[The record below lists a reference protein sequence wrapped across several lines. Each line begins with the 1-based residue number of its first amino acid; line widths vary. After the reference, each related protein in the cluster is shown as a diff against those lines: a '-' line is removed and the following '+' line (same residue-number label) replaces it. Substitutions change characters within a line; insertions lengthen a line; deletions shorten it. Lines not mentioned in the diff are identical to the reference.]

1 MNILLKNLLLYLN
14 QDKKRHMKNVLAGL
28 DRLVELKEIDVD
40 NLDVSEL
47 NIRNYTEEKDIDNL
61 EELLIH
67 YNSEEPSA
75 ELNQFLMKH
84 YKKTPEPLEFL
95 TSLYNKLIKNDSEN
109 EKVIHVLELLSK
121 EQLIEY
127 LSIQPRSYYSFYEE
141 IKKIDKEIDLIDFNR
156 YKTNHDMVDVEDKRK
171 DFEEQ
176 IKKINNEK
184 HVYEMQQQIYKFLL
198 QHTEKL
204 SFFAQYINPDFF
216 KTNFAN
222 IDFSSS
228 SSEKINLEYYKVMS
242 VEDVLPGFSRT
253 LHLSGRPLYL
263 MFAGEDLFYI
273 KTYIGKDE
281 FFNKEEL
288 KSIDNIAIDSIL
300 SPSNYKNSHYRLSTL
315 FEIEQWY
322 LVPTNKNIDM
332 VSFAI
337 EKLCNQS
344 DFSYFEDIIEEIKN
358 DDKLK
363 QYIMQRKENIIVE
376 MLKASKYKIS
386 LYNNLVKILPEL
398 QTKDPYENNLLDDIS
413 SLYGMNKG
421 VFAKKTKVI
430 EKIPDLLLFG
440 NNPETLI
447 NFFIKEK
454 WNDRENT
461 SKETNLLTEMLVD
474 RIKKYNDKWEVV
486 EKNLFENLYNWEKL
500 MNKTSLYKI
509 HYADQNEMA
518 QAIKDTF
525 KESGLNPEILT
536 RFPTV
541 REMMKSEIK
550 KQIIQITF
558 EKMKLEEMLSIV
570 PDKNS
575 EPNKRKRM

>member
-14 QDKKRHMKNVLAGL
+14 SDKKRHMKNVLDGL

-61 EELLIH
+61 EELLVY

-95 TSLYNKLIKNDSEN
+95 TSLYDKLINNVED
-109 EKVIHVLELLSK
+109 EKIIQVLQLLPDEK
-121 EQLIEY
+121 LFEY

-141 IKKIDKEIDLIDFNR
+141 VKKIDKELDSIIFNR
-156 YKTNHDMVDVEDKRK
+156 YRNNDENIDL
-171 DFEEQ
+171 EEKKKECELK

-184 HVYEMQQQIYKFLL
+184 HIYKIQQQIYKFLL
-198 QHTEKL
+198 QRPEKL
-204 SFFAQYINPDFF
+204 SFFAQYLTPDFF
-216 KTNFAN
+216 KINYAN
-222 IDFSSS
+222 IDFNGSE
-228 SSEKINLEYYKVMS
+228 SEKINLEYYKMMD
-242 VEDVLPGFSRT
+242 VENILPGFSRT
-253 LHLSGRPLYL
+253 PHLSGKPLYL
-263 MFAGEDLFYI
+263 MFAGEDLWYI

-288 KSIDNIAIDSIL
+288 KSIDNIAIESIL

-315 FEIEQWY
+315 FEIDQWY

-337 EKLCNQS
+337 ENLCNQS
-344 DFSYFEDIIEEIKN
+344 DFSYFEDIIEEIKH
-358 DDKLK
+358 DEQLK

-376 MLKASKYKIS
+376 MLKFSKYKIS
-386 LYNNLVKILPEL
+386 LYNSLVKILPDL
-398 QTKDPYENNLLDDIS
+398 QNKNPHENNLLDDIS
-413 SLYGMNKG
+413 SLCRMNKG
-421 VFAKKTKVI
+421 VFSKKIKVI
-430 EKIPDLLLFG
+430 EKVPDLLLFG
-440 NNPETLI
+440 NTPETLI

-454 WNDRENT
+454 WNDYENT
-461 SKETNLLTEMLVD
+461 SKETNLLTEILVD
-474 RIKKYNDKWEVV
+474 RIKKYNDKWGIV

-509 HYADQNEMA
+509 HYADQNKMA

-525 KESGLNPEILT
+525 KESGLSPEILT

-541 REMMKSEIK
+541 REMMRDDTK

-558 EKMKLEEMLSIV
+558 EKMKLEEMLSIA
-570 PDKNS
+570 PEQNS

>member
-28 DRLVELKEIDVD
+28 DRLVELKEINVH

-95 TSLYNKLIKNDSEN
+95 TSLYDKLINNVED
-109 EKVIHVLELLSK
+109 EKIMQVLKLLPEEK
-121 EQLIEY
+121 LFEY
-127 LSIQPRSYYSFYEE
+127 LSIQPRSYYSFYDEV
-141 IKKIDKEIDLIDFNR
+141 KKIDKELDSIVFNR
-156 YKTNHDMVDVEDKRK
+156 YKNNDENVDLEEKRK
-171 DFEEQ
+171 ECELK

-204 SFFAQYINPDFF
+204 SFFTQYLTPDFF
-216 KTNFAN
+216 RINYAN
-222 IDFSSS
+222 IDFDRSG
-228 SSEKINLEYYKVMS
+228 SEKINLEYYKMMDI
-242 VEDVLPGFSRT
+242 ENILPGFSRT
-253 LHLSGRPLYL
+253 PHLSERPLYL
-263 MFAGEDLFYI
+263 MFAGEDLWYI

-288 KSIDNIAIDSIL
+288 KSINNIAIDSIL

-337 EKLCNQS
+337 ENLCNQS
-344 DFSYFEDIIEEIKN
+344 DFSYFEDIVEEIKN
-358 DDKLK
+358 DEQLK

-398 QTKDPYENNLLDDIS
+398 QSKNPHENNLLDDIS
-413 SLYGMNKG
+413 SLYQMNKG
-421 VFAKKTKVI
+421 VFSKKTKVI
-430 EKIPDLLLFG
+430 EKVPDLLLFG
-440 NNPETLI
+440 DNPETLI

-454 WNDRENT
+454 WNDRENA

-474 RIKKYNDKWEVV
+474 RIRKYNDKWEIV

-525 KESGLNPEILT
+525 KESGLSPEILT

-541 REMMKSEIK
+541 KEMMKSEIK

-558 EKMKLEEMLSIV
+558 EKMKLEEMLSIA
-570 PDKNS
+570 PDQKS

>member
-14 QDKKRHMKNVLAGL
+14 ADKKRHMKNVLAGL
-28 DRLVELKEIDVD
+28 DRLIELKEIEVH
-40 NLDVSEL
+40 NLNVSEL

-61 EELLIH
+61 EELLVY
-67 YNSEEPSA
+67 YNADEPSA

-95 TSLYNKLIKNDSEN
+95 TSLYNELIKNDSEN
-109 EKVIHVLELLSK
+109 EKVIQVLELLSK

-141 IKKIDKEIDLIDFNR
+141 VKKIDKEIDFIDFNR
-156 YKTNHDMVDVEDKRK
+156 YKTNDDMVDVEDKRK
-171 DFEEQ
+171 GFEEQ

-222 IDFSSS
+222 IDVSSHS
-228 SSEKINLEYYKVMS
+228 SAKIKLEYYKIMS
-242 VEDVLPGFSRT
+242 IEDILPGFSRT
-253 LHLSGRPLYL
+253 LHLSGKPLYL
-263 MFAGEDLFYI
+263 VFAGEELGYI

-288 KSIDNIAIDSIL
+288 KSIDKMAIESIL

-315 FEIEQWY
+315 FEIDQWY

-337 EKLCNQS
+337 ENLCNQS
-344 DFSYFEDIIEEIKN
+344 DFSYFEDIIEEIKH
-358 DDKLK
+358 DEQLK

-376 MLKASKYKIS
+376 MLKFSKYKIS
-386 LYNNLVKILPEL
+386 LYNSLVKILPDL
-398 QTKDPYENNLLDDIS
+398 QNKNPHENNLLDDIS
-413 SLYGMNKG
+413 SLCRMNKG
-421 VFAKKTKVI
+421 VFSKKIKVI
-430 EKIPDLLLFG
+430 EKVPDLLLFG
-440 NNPETLI
+440 DNPEALI

-454 WNDRENT
+454 WNDYENT
-461 SKETNLLTEMLVD
+461 SKETNLLTEILVD
-474 RIKKYNDKWEVV
+474 RIKKYNDKWGIV

-509 HYADQNEMA
+509 HYADQNKMA

-525 KESGLNPEILT
+525 KESGLSPEILT

-541 REMMKSEIK
+541 REMMRDDTK

-558 EKMKLEEMLSIV
+558 EKMKLEEMLSIA
-570 PDKNS
+570 PEQNS
-575 EPNKRKRM
+575 EPNKRKRI